1 MPLQGF
7 RTGCLR
13 GMEHYFS
20 CIVQMVILLTYA
32 YIKMGQKF
40 M

>member
-7 RTGCLR
+7 RRCRR

-20 CIVQMVILLTYA
+20 CVVQMVILLTYA
-32 YIKMGQKF
+32 YIKVVQKF
-40 M
+40 L